1 MRVLKWVGIVF
12 VVLTVFGFV
21 LQIVDPEGVERRR
34 RGKPASAATI
44 AGGMVAVDM
53 AQKGQIK
60 PNSDAVDAI
69 ARQAATKFNVPQEER
84 AAYVREFTQGFWIG
98 WKSSTQ

>member
-1 MRVLKWVGIVF
+1 MKVLKWVLIVL
-12 VVLTVFGFV
+12 VVMSLLGHAIKF
-21 LQIVDPEGVERRR
+21 IDPEGYAKSQEV
-34 RGKPASAATI
+34 KPASAATI

-53 AQKGQIK
+53 AQKGRIK

-69 ARQAATKFNVPQEER
+69 ARQAATKFKVPQEER